1 MEGLGGGGFMSYT
14 ALSHSSELTLC
25 SAVAAAGP
33 EREKLTNDSLSVQAR
48 TLIA

>member
-1 MEGLGGGGFMSYT
+1 MGGWEGVFMSYT